1 MHILKNLVDLTDL
14 TKKLHFPFRLELKEP
29 HFGSSQ
35 AKIHGAALEVIMEA
49 NTEMTSDAHRKSL
62 LGVFANGQPLNGL
75 PAKVAA
81 KT

>member
-1 MHILKNLVDLTDL
+1 MHILRNLVEL
-14 TKKLHFPFRLELKEP
+14 TKKIHFPFRLELKEP
-29 HFGSSQ
+29 HFGNLRV
-35 AKIHGAALEVIMEA
+35 KIHGAALEVIMEV

-62 LGVFANGQPLNGL
+62 LGAFANGQPLNGL